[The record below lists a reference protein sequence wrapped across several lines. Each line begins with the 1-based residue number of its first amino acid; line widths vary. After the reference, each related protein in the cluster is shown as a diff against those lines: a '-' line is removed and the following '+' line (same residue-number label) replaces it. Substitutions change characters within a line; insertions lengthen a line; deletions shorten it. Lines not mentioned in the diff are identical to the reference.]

1 MTLDTPTQK
10 SQWIHTIAN
19 TYALA
24 SIDVDFCEFA
34 TFHDNIGSFDQCV
47 ADIEQYS
54 NPYAFM
60 KCMGDFLK
68 TVPCRAH
75 AFRWLINPHSDVKKR
90 KQRHGVQVSVAI
102 PELQHL
108 CRKNCHLASC
118 ILHLCTHNAGFIF
131 KCSCRKCKQNYFTLT
146 HTITS
151 TYVRL
156 PDILKTSMCL
166 HTHTVEQIVLKVSQP
181 ASKEHHYMHTA
192 YPFSCAVCCDNCEVF
207 GFWYKIVVCLFAA
220 VPSSIY
226 VLQYTK

>member
-47 ADIEQYS
+47 ADIGQYS

-146 HTITS
+146 HTITQAIS
-151 TYVRL
+151 DSLDITTQHTQTTPVRMSDYL
-156 PDILKTSMCL
+156 TFSKHQCVY
-166 HTHTVEQIVLKVSQP
+166 THTPLSRLFWKCPNQP
-181 ASKEHHYMHTA
+181 QKSTITCIQHIH
-192 YPFSCAVCCDNCEVF
+192 SVVQCAVITVRF
-207 GFWYKIVVCLFAA
+207 LG
-220 VPSSIY
+220 SG
-226 VLQYTK
+226 TK